1 MKINNLD
8 FNIEWFSSR
17 ILPDSVKIESDFP
30 SYNITIKDEKDNLI
44 EQIININDFEKIIEV
59 SSRKINRK
67 TPKIKFHVDFARNKI
82 KNTFKYDFER
92 NFNKYKEINN
102 KIGFYKKFKFIINYN
117 NTIPLNKLA

>member
-44 EQIININDFEKIIEV
+44 EQIKSVCEKVCNVPILITF
-59 SSRKINRK
+59 NR
-67 TPKIKFHVDFARNKI
+67 HNQ
-82 KNTFKYDFER
+82 
-92 NFNKYKEINN
+92 
-102 KIGFYKKFKFIINYN
+102 
-117 NTIPLNKLA
+117 IPTQISQ